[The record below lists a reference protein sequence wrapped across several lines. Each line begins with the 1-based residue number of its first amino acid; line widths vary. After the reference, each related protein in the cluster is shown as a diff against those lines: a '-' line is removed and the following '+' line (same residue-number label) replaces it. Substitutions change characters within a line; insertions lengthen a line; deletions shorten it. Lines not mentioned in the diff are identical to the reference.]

1 MLAQMWLALLLAS
14 SSLQIGVDRRVELI
28 SILFRLAENPSYQKA
43 RGPYAD
49 DVDRHFASLRD
60 HPAVAATRELLLR
73 FLIAYDAPIK
83 LAVYLDASFKPL
95 RPLSP
100 TPPGLDKRWEGAP
113 IDDYLSKVRDFAAK
127 SHFDEF
133 FRAHAGYY
141 QSVEGA
147 FRSSLKTPIIPWFD
161 AAFGA
166 RKGARYQVIPGLL
179 TGGMN
184 YGTSAL
190 HRDGSEDIVQVMYL
204 ENPDAQAVPHP
215 TERTLE
221 FLAHEFAHSYI
232 HPLLEPQMESFR
244 EAAQPVFARVERA
257 MRAQAYPSYPLMVE
271 ESVVRAVTILYL
283 RDRASAE
290 QVARSL
296 AEQQKLSFL
305 WTPELVAALDG
316 VRKHERGRFAAASLG
331 QAVRDVFGSWLAAQP
346 R

>member
-1 MLAQMWLALLLAS
+1 MWLALLVAS

-49 DVDRHFASLRD
+49 DVDRHFAPTRE
-60 HPAVAATRELLLR
+60 HPAVAATRELRAR
-73 FLIAYDAPIK
+73 FSIGYDAPIK

-113 IDDYLSKVRDFAAK
+113 IDDYLAKVRDFAAK
-127 SHFDEF
+127 ARFEEF
-133 FRAHAGYY
+133 FRAHAAYY

-166 RKGARYQVIPGLL
+166 RKGARYWVIPGLL

-190 HRDGSEDIVQVMYL
+190 HRDGSEDIVQVVYL

-244 EAAQPVFARVERA
+244 ESGQAALARVEAA
-257 MRAQAYPSYPLMVE
+257 MRAEAYPTYPIMVE
-271 ESVVRAVTILYL
+271 ESIVRAVTVLYL
-283 RDRASAE
+283 RDRSTAE
-290 QVARSL
+290 HAAHSL
-296 AEQQKLSFL
+296 AEQQRLSFL
-305 WTPELVAALDG
+305 WMPELVAALDDL
-316 VRKHERGRFAAASLG
+316 RKQQHGRFAAAPLG
-331 QAVRDVFGSWLAAQP
+331 QAARNVLASWLAAHP